1 MNFGTDFADYSVYD
15 TYYEKI
21 GKVDDLF
28 VDGNDQPRYIGV
40 KMGFLGTRSI
50 LIPIELARV
59 NDGRR
64 LVEVAVGKD
73 AVEEGPAFSDDRE
86 ITPEFEQRVLNY
98 YGVENYAM
106 ETAQARVGREA
117 YEAAYPDS
125 IPESIS
131 NDRVELWSGEST
143 GCPRAH
149 FGEEH
154 PDTTRG
160 VIHERG
166 SDDLNDED
174 ELRVQRAEEE
184 LRAGTREREAGSVR
198 VRKRVR
204 TDRAEVRVPKRRQ
217 EVGVERVPLE
227 DDTDTFE
234 PEVVNDGD
242 EIRVPVIEEE
252 IVVERRPVV
261 KEVLLVRKEVVEDEE
276 VVEENVRKEE
286 IDIDDRTK
294 RGASIRNHTN
304 AEGEMAHRLPR
315 QTRDMTNSKERPET
329 DGKPDRTK
337 GASEKAREDLPVRI
351 YNDLTVA
358 EAKKNLNGLPQEE
371 LKRIRSYEKNHQN
384 RKTLVDWFDHK
395 TKDSF

>member
-40 KMGFLGTRSI
+40 KMGFLGTRST
-50 LIPIELARV
+50 LIPVELARV

-106 ETAQARVGREA
+106 ETAQSRVGREA
-117 YEAAYPDS
+117 YQAVYPD
-125 IPESIS
+125 SIS

-166 SDDLNDED
+166 SDDLNGED

-184 LRAGTREREAGSVR
+184 FRAGTREREAGSVK

-217 EVGVERVPLE
+217 EVSVERVPLE
-227 DDTDTFE
+227 DDTGTFE

-286 IDIDDRTK
+286 IDIDDRTE

-304 AEGEMAHRLPR
+304 AEGEMTRRLPL

-329 DGKPDRTK
+329 DGKSYRTK
-337 GASEKAREDLPVRI
+337 GASEKAREDLPVRS

-358 EAKKNLNGLPQEE
+358 EAKKKLNGLPQEE

-384 RKTLVDWFDHK
+384 RKTLVDWLDRK
-395 TKDSF
+395 SKVSF

>member
-1 MNFGTDFADYSVYD
+1 M
-15 TYYEKI
+15 
-21 GKVDDLF
+21 
-28 VDGNDQPRYIGV
+28 
-40 KMGFLGTRSI
+40 
-50 LIPIELARV
+50 
-59 NDGRR
+59 
-64 LVEVAVGKD
+64 GKD
-73 AVEEGPAFSDDRE
+73 AVEEGPTFSDDRE

-106 ETAQARVGREA
+106 EIAQARVGREA
-117 YEAAYPDS
+117 YGVAYPDS
-125 IPESIS
+125 IPDSIS
-131 NDRVELWSGEST
+131 SDRVELCSGEST

-166 SDDLNDED
+166 SDDPNDED
-174 ELRVQRAEEE
+174 GLRVQRERAEEE

-198 VRKRVR
+198 VHKRAR
-204 TDRAEVRVPKRRQ
+204 TDREEVRVPKRRQ
-217 EVGVERVPLE
+217 EVSAERVPLE
-227 DDTDTFE
+227 DDTGTFE

-261 KEVLLVRKEVVEDEE
+261 KEVLLVRKKVVEDEE
-276 VVEENVRKEE
+276 VVEEKVRKEE
-286 IDIDDRTK
+286 IDIDDRTE

-304 AEGEMAHRLPR
+304 AEGEMARRPPR

-337 GASEKAREDLPVRI
+337 GASEKAQEGLPVRS

-358 EAKKNLNGLPQEE
+358 EAKKKLNGLPQEE
-371 LKRIRSYEKNHQN
+371 LKKIRSYEKNHQN
-384 RKTLVDWFDHK
+384 RKTLLDWLDRK
-395 TKDSF
+395 TMDTS

>member
-1 MNFGTDFADYSVYD
+1 MNLGTDFADYSVYD

-40 KMGFLGTRSI
+40 KMGFLGTRST
-50 LIPIELARV
+50 LIPVELARV

-64 LVEVAVGKD
+64 LVELAVGKD
-73 AVEEGPAFSDDRE
+73 AVEEGPTFSDDRE

-106 ETAQARVGREA
+106 ETAQSREGREA
-117 YEAAYPDS
+117 YGAAYPDS
-125 IPESIS
+125 IPDSIS

-198 VRKRVR
+198 VHKRAR

-217 EVGVERVPLE
+217 EVSVERVPLE

-286 IDIDDRTK
+286 IDIDDRTE

-304 AEGEMAHRLPR
+304 AEGEMARRLPR
-315 QTRDMTNSKERPET
+315 QTRDMTNSKERPGT

-337 GASEKAREDLPVRI
+337 GASEKAREGLPVRS

-358 EAKKNLNGLPQEE
+358 EAKKKLNGLPQEE
-371 LKRIRSYEKNHQN
+371 LKKIRSYEKNHQN
-384 RKTLVDWFDHK
+384 RKTLLNWLDRK
-395 TKDSF
+395 TKDTS

>member
-40 KMGFLGTRSI
+40 KMGFLGTRST
-50 LIPIELARV
+50 LIPVELARV

-64 LVEVAVGKD
+64 LVELAVGKD
-73 AVEEGPAFSDDRE
+73 AVEEEPTFSDDRE

-98 YGVENYAM
+98 YGVENHTM

-117 YEAAYPDS
+117 YGAAYPDS
-125 IPESIS
+125 ISYSIS
-131 NDRVELWSGEST
+131 NDRVELWSGGST

-149 FGEEH
+149 FGEEQ
-154 PDTTRG
+154 PDATRG

-166 SDDLNDED
+166 SDDLYDED
-174 ELRVQRAEEE
+174 GLRVQRAEEE
-184 LRAGTREREAGSVR
+184 LRAGTREHEAGSVR

-217 EVGVERVPLE
+217 EVSVERVPLE
-227 DDTDTFE
+227 NDTGTFE

-252 IVVERRPVV
+252 IVVERRPVI

-286 IDIDDRTK
+286 IDIDDRTE

-304 AEGEMAHRLPR
+304 AEGEMARRLAR
-315 QTRDMTNSKERPET
+315 KTRDMINSKERPET

-337 GASEKAREDLPVRI
+337 VASEKAREDLPVRS
-351 YNDLTVA
+351 YNGLTVA
-358 EAKKNLNGLPQEE
+358 EAKKKLNGLPQEE
-371 LKRIRSYEKNHQN
+371 LKKIRSYEKNHQN
-384 RKTLVDWFDHK
+384 RKTLLDWLDRK
-395 TKDSF
+395 TKDSS